1 MTITIKPGEE
11 VDVLLSRHE
20 CKIYSRYNKVFFED
34 NENRSYELQDGRS
47 VVGRDSVSTIM
58 MEPNLRDISRMHI
71 VIEKFDE
78 STIQITDLSSHGTY
92 IQAKYLESHTDK

>member
-1 MTITIKPGEE
+1 MTITMKPSEE
-11 VDVLLSRHE
+11 VDALLYRHE
-20 CKIYSRYNKVFFED
+20 YKIYSRDNKVFFED

-47 VVGRDSVSTIM
+47 VAGRDSVSTIM
-58 MEPNLRDISRMHI
+58 MELNLRDISRMHI